1 MLYAGDRH
9 HAGAVHACVEARRG
23 EGRGTE
29 PALLPMVTLYA
40 LRHTA
45 ATLMLEAGIA
55 MKVVQER
62 LGHSTMMLTADT
74 YSHVSASLQARA
86 VEELTRYMTAAD

>member
-1 MLYAGDRH
+1 
-9 HAGAVHACVEARRG
+9 
-23 EGRGTE
+23 
-29 PALLPMVTLYA
+29 MVTLYA

-86 VEELTRYMTAAD
+86 VEELTRFTS

>member
-1 MLYAGDRH
+1 VFASPTGEPLRGDVLYKSH
-9 HAGAVHACVEARRG
+9 FL
-23 EGRGTE
+23 
-29 PALLPMVTLYA
+29 PALRNAGVPSVTLYA

-45 ATLMLEAGIA
+45 ATLLLEAGVP

-74 YSHVSASLQARA
+74 YSHVSATLQQRA
-86 VEELTRYMTAAD
+86 VEDLARYVASD